1 MHNISKYR
9 KLNYEEF
16 TQNIG
21 LYTCVSYSLSMQIK
35 KHTIPQSN
43 IFKKSVYFAQSSEKQ
58 SPKCTFKIINIPT
71 KPIILDK

>member
-1 MHNISKYR
+1 MYKISKYR

-35 KHTIPQSN
+35 KHTIPHSN
-43 IFKKSVYFAQSSEKQ
+43 IFKVCLLCTKSRK
-58 SPKCTFKIINIPT
+58 T
-71 KPIILDK
+71 KSKMYVQNY